1 MTQNAHMSSEEIQL
15 WASGNTCEFF
25 QMYFCVSTQ
34 SPQYIHVNSKRSL
47 IETVCFFHFWQ
58 QNSIF
63 YHINI
68 YWHSLCL
75 FNTFYFTSNDIA
87 AVYKPFKCSCWRN
100 TTLCTR
106 LALFCKMTCM
116 SLFSICQFFSFLSLL
131 LPQWIPPC
139 DDHKKVFISICQFLK
154 CNTSS
159 RFGEPS
165 HLVMRHVAAQFL
177 LKSFKCCNFDT
188 NSVLR
193 WYCILWIFAFVF
205 FISLWYPIKCCCHTG
220 KDIFHLALH
229 SLFSGFSCV

>member
-1 MTQNAHMSSEEIQL
+1 MCFWWETKLLENLIKHTSYSREILNDSECTHVLRRNPVMGFRQHV
-15 WASGNTCEFF
+15 CEFF

-116 SLFSICQFFSFLSLL
+116 SLFSICQFFSF
-131 LPQWIPPC
+131 
-139 DDHKKVFISICQFLK
+139 FIS
-154 CNTSS
+154 
-159 RFGEPS
+159 
-165 HLVMRHVAAQFL
+165 VAATMNSPHVMTT
-177 LKSFKCCNFDT
+177 KKCLSPSVNFWNATLQVDLV
-188 NSVLR
+188 SR
-193 WYCILWIFAFVF
+193 HI
-205 FISLWYPIKCCCHTG
+205 
-220 KDIFHLALH
+220 
-229 SLFSGFSCV
+229 